1 MANLPRFLPLVFVA
15 IGGVLAM
22 KAVSSVDSMPDMLKS
37 ARAAF
42 AEEAAPAEK
51 APAKPAAKTPEA
63 KTAEAQTAGTK
74 ADGEGADASSAQAP
88 NAMSVMD
95 MATPAATVAP
105 APVCATSINDLAKQ
119 AGMSPSELQVLQSL
133 GTRRTQLDA
142 REKQIASQEALIQA
156 ADAKLDGRIK
166 QMEALKGQIQA
177 LLDQANK
184 GADDDTARMIKV
196 YEAMKPKDAARVLET
211 MRDDVRL
218 PIAAKMKERSLA
230 AVLAQMTPNG
240 AKELTE
246 KLAMRMKQ
254 SEDIQS
260 KLNQMAAK
268 PATPPQTQPSQ
279 TQPSQTQARK

>member
-1 MANLPRFLPLVFVA
+1 
-15 IGGVLAM
+15 
-22 KAVSSVDSMPDMLKS
+22 
-37 ARAAF
+37 
-42 AEEAAPAEK
+42 
-51 APAKPAAKTPEA
+51 
-63 KTAEAQTAGTK
+63 
-74 ADGEGADASSAQAP
+74 
-88 NAMSVMD
+88 VMD

-279 TQPSQTQARK
+279 TQARK

>member
-22 KAVSSVDSMPDMLKS
+22 KAVSSVDSLPDMLKS
-37 ARAAF
+37 ARVAF

-51 APAKPAAKTPEA
+51 KPTKPAAKTPEA
-63 KTAEAQTAGTK
+63 KTAEAK
-74 ADGEGADASSAQAP
+74 GADAATATAEAP

-133 GTRRTQLDA
+133 GARRTQLDA
-142 REKQIASQEALIQA
+142 REKQVASQEALIQA

-279 TQPSQTQARK
+279 TQARK

>member
-22 KAVSSVDSMPDMLKS
+22 KAVSSVDSVPDMLKS

-51 APAKPAAKTPEA
+51 TPTKAAA
-63 KTAEAQTAGTK
+63 KTAETK
-74 ADGEGADASSAQAP
+74 ADGADGAQATNAQAT

-95 MATPAATVAP
+95 VASPAATVAP
-105 APVCATSINDLAKQ
+105 APICATSINDLAKQ

-166 QMEALKGQIQA
+166 QMEALKAQIQG
-177 LLDQANK
+177 LLDQASK
-184 GADDDTARMIKV
+184 GADEDTARMIKV
-196 YEAMKPKDAARVLET
+196 YESMKPKDAARVLET

-218 PIAAKMKERSLA
+218 PIVAKMKERNLA
-230 AVLAQMTPNG
+230 AILAQMTPAG

-268 PATPPQTQPSQ
+268 PATSAPTQAP
-279 TQPSQTQARK
+279 QTQARK

>member
-22 KAVSSVDSMPDMLKS
+22 KAVSSVDSVPDMLKS

-42 AEEAAPAEK
+42 AEEAAPAQK
-51 APAKPAAKTPEA
+51 APAKPAA

-74 ADGEGADASSAQAP
+74 ADGGTEGAQAENAQAT

-95 MATPAATVAP
+95 IATPAATVAP

-218 PIAAKMKERSLA
+218 PIAAKMKERNLA
-230 AVLAQMTPNG
+230 AVLAQMTPTG

-268 PATPPQTQPSQ
+268 PATPPQT
-279 TQPSQTQARK
+279 TARK

>member
-51 APAKPAAKTPEA
+51 KPAKAVAKTPDA
-63 KTAEAQTAGTK
+63 KTAEAK
-74 ADGEGADASSAQAP
+74 AAGEGADAATAEAP

-142 REKQIASQEALIQA
+142 REKQVASQEALIQA

-279 TQPSQTQARK
+279 TQARK